1 MGDGVGRPD
10 DASAG
15 DQAADLFDA
24 VEVGAV
30 LVGADVGGDVGDRRR
45 LIVAFAFLW
54 PGVGFAFEGRRHGQ
68 GQFRPNRTTPEVTK
82 VVRPESRDPG
92 CPPRRTPRPAITQK
106 REPVRCGTARE
117 HVIRRFA
124 GGNVLQLVSFK
135 VGNEEFGLEI
145 LKVQEIIRLRELTRV
160 PNMPDFVDGVINLR
174 GKVIPVIGLRRRM
187 GIAAGEADKRTRIVV
202 AEVNGRVLGF
212 VVDEVSEVLRISAD
226 TVQPAPKLGQVE
238 REYVH
243 GIGKIDERLLIL
255 IDFNPLITDAEH
267 GQIAAVEQ
275 QAAEAL

>member
-1 MGDGVGRPD
+1 MPE
-10 DASAG
+10 
-15 DQAADLFDA
+15 L
-24 VEVGAV
+24 
-30 LVGADVGGDVGDRRR
+30 
-45 LIVAFAFLW
+45 
-54 PGVGFAFEGRRHGQ
+54 GQ
-68 GQFRPNRTTPEVTK
+68 GAQGK
-82 VVRPESRDPG
+82 SG
-92 CPPRRTPRPAITQK
+92 
-106 REPVRCGTARE
+106 
-117 HVIRRFA
+117 A

-187 GIAAGEADKRTRIVV
+187 VIATGEADKRTRIVV

-226 TVQPAPKLGQVE
+226 TVEPAPKLGQVE
-238 REYVH
+238 REYVQ

-255 IDFNPLITDAEH
+255 IDLNPLITDAEH

-275 QAAEAL
+275 EAQAAPSGSWNN

>member
-1 MGDGVGRPD
+1 MPE
-10 DASAG
+10 
-15 DQAADLFDA
+15 L
-24 VEVGAV
+24 
-30 LVGADVGGDVGDRRR
+30 
-45 LIVAFAFLW
+45 
-54 PGVGFAFEGRRHGQ
+54 GQ
-68 GQFRPNRTTPEVTK
+68 
-82 VVRPESRDPG
+82 VVQGKSG
-92 CPPRRTPRPAITQK
+92 
-106 REPVRCGTARE
+106 
-117 HVIRRFA
+117 A

-226 TVQPAPKLGQVE
+226 TVEPAPKLGQVE
-238 REYVH
+238 REYVQ

-255 IDFNPLITDAEH
+255 IDLNPLITDAEH

-275 QAAEAL
+275 EAQSAPTSSWNN

>member
-1 MGDGVGRPD
+1 MPELG
-10 DASAG
+10 
-15 DQAADLFDA
+15 QAT
-24 VEVGAV
+24 
-30 LVGADVGGDVGDRRR
+30 
-45 LIVAFAFLW
+45 
-54 PGVGFAFEGRRHGQ
+54 Q
-68 GQFRPNRTTPEVTK
+68 GK
-82 VVRPESRDPG
+82 SG
-92 CPPRRTPRPAITQK
+92 
-106 REPVRCGTARE
+106 
-117 HVIRRFA
+117 A

-174 GKVIPVIGLRRRM
+174 RKVIPVIGLRRRM
-187 GIAAGEADKRTRIVV
+187 GIATGEADKRTRIVV

-226 TVQPAPKLGQVE
+226 TVEPAPKLGQVD
-238 REYVH
+238 REYVQ

-255 IDFNPLITDAEH
+255 IDLNPLITDAEH

-275 QAAEAL
+275 EAVEAL